1 MDVAGRSAQSPL
13 VVGAVICLRAPSPC
27 PVAPLRLRPEKHEAS
42 IPQRGYYPRFLSS
55 HCCPSPR
62 RSGAVPVADGHADSW
77 PSAVVGRRGR
87 KGDGQLPLGERCSH
101 GLPKKL
107 KKAHMQERRRPAEQP
122 GARQSNQR
130 WKQEKAW
137 GTQRGSARG
146 GHVEPGG
153 QVEAPAPQGHCCFL
167 SPLEE
172 KALWT
177 QAGFAG
183 CERFH
188 FISF

>member
-1 MDVAGRSAQSPL
+1 MALRRG
-13 VVGAVICLRAPSPC
+13 GA
-27 PVAPLRLRPEKHEAS
+27 EGEE
-42 IPQRGYYPRFLSS
+42 
-55 HCCPSPR
+55 
-62 RSGAVPVADGHADSW
+62 
-77 PSAVVGRRGR
+77 GRRAAAFG
-87 KGDGQLPLGERCSH
+87 GEMLTWAS
-101 GLPKKL
+101 KKL

-122 GARQSNQR
+122 GAWQSNQC

-188 FISF
+188 FIPF